1 MRLSKNNA
9 QSMAKVKY
17 TYDSKTLSY
26 KKIDRS
32 WKVRLKEF
40 TLFAFVSIA
49 FGFVFYLAADL
60 WFESPKERKM
70 KRELDNMVI
79 QYDLMNGKL
88 DQLADVL
95 GDIEKRDDE
104 IYRTIFE
111 AGPIPNEVRTAGF
124 GGANRY
130 KNLEGFNNSELL
142 IDSRKK
148 LDQIAGRAYV
158 QTKSFDDV
166 VEMARDKEKML
177 AAIPAIQ
184 PVANKNLKRMA
195 SGYGYRIHP
204 IYKVRKM
211 HWGTDF
217 SAPTGTPI
225 YATGDGKV
233 TKYRRSRAG
242 YGNHIII
249 DHGYGYQTL
258 YAHMS
263 KLDVRRGQKVKRGD
277 IIGYIGS
284 SGRSTAPHLHYEVIK
299 DGRKINPVNY
309 FFNDLSPEEYEMMLE
324 FSSNSNQSFD

>member
-1 MRLSKNNA
+1 
-9 QSMAKVKY
+9 MAKVKY

-26 KKIDRS
+26 KKIDRG

-40 TLFAFVSIA
+40 TLFAFVSMA
-49 FGFVFYLAADL
+49 FGFVFYMAADL

-142 IDSRKK
+142 IDTRKK

-166 VEMARDKEKML
+166 VEMARDKEQML
-177 AAIPAIQ
+177 ASIPAIQ

-211 HWGTDF
+211 HWGMDF
-217 SAPTGTPI
+217 TAPTGTPI

-233 TKYRRSRAG
+233 SKYKKSRSG

-263 KLDVRRGQKVKRGD
+263 KVDVLRGQKVKRGD
-277 IIGYIGS
+277 IIGYVGS

-309 FFNDLSPEEYEMMLE
+309 YFNDLSPEEYEMMLE
-324 FSSNSNQSFD
+324 FSSHSNQSFD

>member
-1 MRLSKNNA
+1 
-9 QSMAKVKY
+9 MAKVKY

-26 KKIDRS
+26 KKIDRG

-40 TLFAFVSIA
+40 ALFAFVSMA
-49 FGFVFYLAADL
+49 FGFVFYMAADL
-60 WFESPKERKM
+60 WFESPKERRM

-142 IDSRKK
+142 IDTRKK

-166 VEMARDKEKML
+166 VEMAR
-177 AAIPAIQ
+177 Q
-184 PVANKNLKRMA
+184 RANA
-195 SGYGYRIHP
+195 RIDPGH
-204 IYKVRKM
+204 
-211 HWGTDF
+211 
-217 SAPTGTPI
+217 PTGGEQEFET
-225 YATGDGKV
+225 DGF
-233 TKYRRSRAG
+233 RLW
-242 YGNHIII
+242 I
-249 DHGYGYQTL
+249 
-258 YAHMS
+258 
-263 KLDVRRGQKVKRGD
+263 
-277 IIGYIGS
+277 
-284 SGRSTAPHLHYEVIK
+284 PHPPYL
-299 DGRKINPVNY
+299 
-309 FFNDLSPEEYEMMLE
+309 
-324 FSSNSNQSFD
+324 